1 MDKKFK
7 MQKSYN
13 YLNSKTSATAITS
26 LIFLVSLPFLILL
39 ALPSIIFRD
48 DFVGVW
54 LDNPGDFPFSF
65 SMALFVAL
73 CCSTATIL
81 TFSDKRDDF
90 CFSAIIIAAL
100 IGCILNLI
108 ILPINTNSIIIF
120 FYLLTAFLFLSPI
133 ILIITLTIDSILTK
147 ANSPR
152 NPFKVTSKLIYTDIF
167 IIINLLCSFL
177 LILPISCIYIC
188 CTIKNQTKHRSQ
200 HLLKK
205 ILPLLIVIL
214 IPYCIACTTK
224 LTPGLI
230 IPIEYRN
237 YLGFR
242 EYNSYYKQAI
252 TQLNECK
259 QLKNHI
265 GHIQTQG
272 FAEGRH
278 YQQTDFSAGGEAGRF
293 VLELVGDRGS
303 ALVNGCY
310 GDCLGQPEEL
320 AVRVYT
326 KSAVKNLTFSQIC
339 P

>member
-1 MDKKFK
+1 MDKKLK

-13 YLNSKTSATAITS
+13 YLNSTASATAITR
-26 LIFLVSLPFLILL
+26 LIFIVSLPFLILL

-54 LDNPGDFPFSF
+54 LNNPGDFPFSF

-73 CCSTATIL
+73 SCSTATIF
-81 TFSDKRDDF
+81 TFNDR
-90 CFSAIIIAAL
+90 CENFSFFAAITAVF

-108 ILPINTNSIIIF
+108 ILPLNTNSILIYL
-120 FYLLTAFLFLSPI
+120 YLLTAFLFISPI
-133 ILIITLTIDSILTK
+133 ILIITLTLDSILIKRNSNDK
-147 ANSPR
+147 AL
-152 NPFKVTSKLIYTDIF
+152 KLTSKLIYIDIF
-167 IIINLLCSFL
+167 ISLNLLCSFL
-177 LILPISCIYIC
+177 LIFPAVCIYISC
-188 CTIKNQTKHRSQ
+188 KIQKQYRRQHNFKNIVLLLTIV
-200 HLLKK
+200 
-205 ILPLLIVIL
+205 LIS
-214 IPYCIACTTK
+214 YCIAFTTN

-252 TQLNECK
+252 TQLNDCK
-259 QLKNHI
+259 ELKKYI

-293 VLELVGDRGS
+293 VLELVGDRGT
-303 ALVNGCY
+303 AFVNGCY
-310 GDCLGQPEEL
+310 GDCLGEPEEL

-326 KSAVKNLTFSQIC
+326 NSAIKNLTFSQIC